1 MDQKPLLGHPSC
13 CHGLFGLHVHHISEN
28 HSQHLLNLVSDLN
41 IRKIEVVQSTVTV
54 TWFHCLKNKAKHAHK
69 GLWAELVYF
78 VTSCGLKVSTV
89 VYVALLTDWF
99 GVLVF
104 P

>member
-1 MDQKPLLGHPSC
+1 MLAED
-13 CHGLFGLHVHHISEN
+13 
-28 HSQHLLNLVSDLN
+28 
-41 IRKIEVVQSTVTV
+41 
-54 TWFHCLKNKAKHAHK
+54 
-69 GLWAELVYF
+69 LWAELVYF

-99 GVLVF
+99 GILVF